1 MFYHC
6 NVLTTAP
13 ELPATILTTGCYKYM
28 LASCP
33 SLTYIKCYATGVES
47 GLKIKDCIDYWTYN
61 TKTTGTLVCNRSY
74 ANTLK
79 QYIPSTG
86 TVEYMD

>member
-1 MFYHC
+1 MF
-6 NVLTTAP
+6 
-13 ELPATILTTGCYKYM
+13 
-28 LASCP
+28 ASCP

-47 GLKIKDCIDYWTYN
+47 GLKIKDCIGEWLYN

-79 QYIPSTG
+79 KYIPDSW
-86 TVEYMD
+86 TVEYLD